1 MKLRHLAAAVIATT
15 ALTLAGCS
23 AADTA
28 SWNLSQ
34 DSDNFKVTRRVT
46 FVNGI
51 TDKYLLT
58 IEGLC
63 SIKDSKEDNSK
74 GQLEVTCKVGDDT
87 YKKHFLGLSDN
98 VTYVVE
104 QTEPVKADPYHYK
117 VVFKP
122 ETIAPDVE
130 LRTSDG

>member
-1 MKLRHLAAAVIATT
+1 MRIRNLAAAVVTAA
-15 ALTLAGCS
+15 ALTIAGCS

-28 SWNLSQ
+28 SWNISQ

-74 GQLEVTCKVGDDT
+74 GHSRSPARSVT
-87 YKKHFLGLSDN
+87 
-98 VTYVVE
+98 
-104 QTEPVKADPYHYK
+104 
-117 VVFKP
+117 
-122 ETIAPDVE
+122 APT
-130 LRTSDG
+130 RSTSWACPTT